1 MLLVEILRSSTEAY
15 DRGAKLAHC
24 RALPSLKA
32 VLFVRQSEPGLELFA
47 RRDDGTWEL
56 HERTAGTL
64 RVAAIEVDLDVAVSG
79 RSLDTRSRGA
89 DGGLTSWRSGVV
101 GRPINRR
108 SCPERSSSSP
118 RAMPASLS
126 ASNAANGGGS
136 PKLSAASVNQ
146 GSCASCGARSEHTP
160 THVFCWADSRRII
173 ELNDGGSGRPTSS
186 THE

>member
-89 DGGLTSWRSGVV
+89 DGGLDELAQ
-101 GRPINRR
+101 RR
-108 SCPERSSSSP
+108 RRAADQPPELP
-118 RAMPASLS
+118 RAIVELAPRDARVAVREQRRERRREPEAKRRFGEPGIVCELRGTERTYANSRLLLGRL
-126 ASNAANGGGS
+126 AADHRAKRRRLRT
-136 PKLSAASVNQ
+136 PDF
-146 GSCASCGARSEHTP
+146 EHP
-160 THVFCWADSRRII
+160 
-173 ELNDGGSGRPTSS
+173 
-186 THE
+186 